1 MKKISVV
8 VPCYNEENSVIEM
21 YNRIRKV
28 FETRLTNYEYEL
40 IYVDDYSKD
49 NTREII
55 RELCGQDKHVKAVFN
70 MANFGFS
77 RNIFSSI
84 LQGDG
89 DAVFLVFGDLQ
100 DPPELLPQF
109 VKKWEEGSKVVI
121 GKKIRSDENK
131 FMCFMR
137 SCYYFWIDE
146 LSEKKQIRHFNGYG
160 LYDKKFVKVISE
172 IEDSQPYIK
181 AVVSEYAAGYAV
193 VEYAHKKSS
202 RGKSNFNLYKNY
214 DFAMEGITS
223 STKKLMRIATFSG
236 AVLGLLCAVYGIF
249 VFIRKLL
256 FWSSYPLGMASLSVG
271 IFLLGAIQL
280 FFIGILGEYVL
291 SINTRTMRKPRVVI
305 DEKINFDE
313 QAEQENGMED

>member
-8 VPCYNEENSVIEM
+8 VPCYNEENSIAEL
-21 YNRIRKV
+21 YERIRKV
-28 FETRLTNYEYEL
+28 FETELADYEYEL

-49 NTREII
+49 NTRKKI
-55 RELCGQDKHVKAVFN
+55 RLLCGQDSRVKAVFN

-77 RNIFSSI
+77 RNIFSSF
-84 LQGDG
+84 LQGNG

-100 DPPELLPQF
+100 DPPELLPLF
-109 VKKWEEGSKVVI
+109 VKEWEEGSKVVI
-121 GKKIRSDENK
+121 GKKTRSDENR

-160 LYDKKFVKVISE
+160 LYDKKFIEIIRE
-172 IEDSQPYIK
+172 IEDTQPYIK
-181 AVVSEYAAGYAV
+181 SVVAEYAADYAI
-193 VEYAHKKSS
+193 VEYEHKKSN

-214 DFAMEGITS
+214 DFAMEGLTS

-236 AVLGLLCAVYGIF
+236 AILGLICAIYGVF

-256 FWSSYPLGMASLSVG
+256 FWESYPLGMASLSVG
-271 IFLLGAIQL
+271 IFLLGSIQL

-291 SINTRTMRKPRVVI
+291 SINNRTMRKPRVVI
-305 DEKINFDE
+305 DEKINFDSY
-313 QAEQENGMED
+313 MEEERD